1 MAHNREYLRERFVLI
16 EEIYESQYIRETSG
30 NSKKD
35 EKSITKPG
43 MEAEKGEQDKKGP
56 GNNFYI
62 ILRGLPEKA
71 TEDEIGSFL
80 VDCEIVGNIYKITN
94 EAGRSS
100 GDAVAK
106 LLNKINLER
115 ALQCNR
121 KCLMERS
128 VFVTETDMETYNK
141 HIIKVEKMDTEENTF
156 IRLRGLVWSATEK
169 DIKTFLHDCNVK
181 TVVLTTNERGKPSG
195 DAFVHVES
203 EADVDKA
210 MAHNKE
216 HLRERFVIVEEI
228 YEAQYRREIK
238 GAIQPNQMKLKTYSD
253 SHLRLSNLP
262 LISSELDIQT
272 FLKDCKIKEVR
283 ILKTKAG
290 KPNGEAVVEFESD
303 DDVVRGMICNN
314 SSLRGR
320 FISVDKVETSELEP
334 MEETERKVP
343 KVNPDDIEKKV
354 SHTNQE
360 IEAGKT
366 GTFYI
371 ILRGLPWKA
380 TEHEIAKFLDDCDI
394 VGNVVIINNE
404 AGKPSGDAVLQLLNK
419 IDLERA
425 LKYDRT
431 FLLDRCVIVEET
443 DKDNY
448 TKHIRKLDKVNT
460 EENTFIRLRG
470 LVWSA
475 TEEDIKTFLLD
486 CNVKEVVLTTNDRG
500 RPTGN
505 AFVHLD
511 TEADVEKAMA
521 HNREYLRERFVLVE
535 EIYESQYIRETKEF
549 VIQTGNVNKKSET
562 DNLENGKEGKKRKT
576 EKDKIA
582 DHMECNEEE
591 QGNANQ
597 SVAKKAC
604 IKFEIRPI
612 SNVAKHDVIE
622 ECKAI
627 QIEGVIW
634 EEDNDDKAKI
644 IMGCSIANP
653 NVDAE
658 MIKEKIK
665 HLNSVEDVIF
675 S

>member
-156 IRLRGLVWSATEK
+156 IRLRGLVWSATE
-169 DIKTFLHDCNVK
+169 
-181 TVVLTTNERGKPSG
+181 
-195 DAFVHVES
+195 
-203 EADVDKA
+203 
-210 MAHNKE
+210 
-216 HLRERFVIVEEI
+216 
-228 YEAQYRREIK
+228 
-238 GAIQPNQMKLKTYSD
+238 
-253 SHLRLSNLP
+253 
-262 LISSELDIQT
+262 
-272 FLKDCKIKEVR
+272 
-283 ILKTKAG
+283 
-290 KPNGEAVVEFESD
+290 
-303 DDVVRGMICNN
+303 
-314 SSLRGR
+314 
-320 FISVDKVETSELEP
+320 
-334 MEETERKVP
+334 
-343 KVNPDDIEKKV
+343 
-354 SHTNQE
+354 
-360 IEAGKT
+360 
-366 GTFYI
+366 
-371 ILRGLPWKA
+371 
-380 TEHEIAKFLDDCDI
+380 
-394 VGNVVIINNE
+394 
-404 AGKPSGDAVLQLLNK
+404 
-419 IDLERA
+419 
-425 LKYDRT
+425 
-431 FLLDRCVIVEET
+431 
-443 DKDNY
+443 
-448 TKHIRKLDKVNT
+448 
-460 EENTFIRLRG
+460 
-470 LVWSA
+470 
-475 TEEDIKTFLLD
+475 EDIKTFLND

>member
-1 MAHNREYLRERFVLI
+1 ML
-16 EEIYESQYIRETSG
+16 
-30 NSKKD
+30 KKM
-35 EKSITKPG
+35 K
-43 MEAEKGEQDKKGP
+43 
-56 GNNFYI
+56 
-62 ILRGLPEKA
+62 R
-71 TEDEIGSFL
+71 
-80 VDCEIVGNIYKITN
+80 
-94 EAGRSS
+94 
-100 GDAVAK
+100 
-106 LLNKINLER
+106 
-115 ALQCNR
+115 
-121 KCLMERS
+121 
-128 VFVTETDMETYNK
+128 
-141 HIIKVEKMDTEENTF
+141 MDTEENTF
-156 IRLRGLVWSATEK
+156 IRLRGLVWNATEE
-169 DIKTFLHDCNVK
+169 DIKGFLKDCTLK
-181 TVVLTTNERGKPSG
+181 EVVLLTNGRGKPSG
-195 DAFVHVES
+195 NAFVHLDTES
-203 EADVDKA
+203 DVDRA
-210 MAHNKE
+210 IAHNKE
-216 HLRERFVIVEEI
+216 YLRERFVIVEEI
-228 YEAQYRREIK
+228 FKSQY
-238 GAIQPNQMKLKTYSD
+238 
-253 SHLRLSNLP
+253 
-262 LISSELDIQT
+262 ISETQNMQNNTAKRPSYQE
-272 FLKDCKIKEVR
+272 EV
-283 ILKTKAG
+283 K
-290 KPNGEAVVEFESD
+290 
-303 DDVVRGMICNN
+303 
-314 SSLRGR
+314 
-320 FISVDKVETSELEP
+320 
-334 MEETERKVP
+334 
-343 KVNPDDIEKKV
+343 KKV
-354 SHTNQE
+354 ISKEMDMEYNKGEQDKRANKTN
-360 IEAGKT
+360 
-366 GTFYI
+366 FHI

-380 TEHEIAKFLDDCDI
+380 TEDEIAEFLDDCDI

-425 LKYDRT
+425 LKYDRKY
-431 FLLDRCVIVEET
+431 LLDRCVIVEET

-448 TKHIRKLDKVNT
+448 NKHIRKLDKADT

-475 TEEDIKTFLLD
+475 TEEDIKTFLHD

-549 VIQTGNVNKKSET
+549 VSQTGNVNKKSET
-562 DNLENGKEGKKRKT
+562 ELEGNLENGKEAKRRKT

-597 SVAKKAC
+597 SLKNVKKAC
-604 IKFEIRPI
+604 INFEIRPI
-612 SNVAKHDVIE
+612 GNVAKHDVIE

-627 QIEGVIW
+627 KIEGVIW